1 MAPLASSG
9 SCSSD
14 YFSEDDPSFLQ
25 ALEET
30 VLPGDIERKSP
41 NNDELESDDDYGA
54 LPLSQPCLKRRYLSS
69 SDDEQGIQH
78 KDSGDDPFEPPPLT
92 QPCLKRRSDDGSLSD
107 IDEGDGSSAKT
118 LPTKRRRAG
127 QDDDAIYGPSHF
139 GDFGEYMHRKRAKL
153 QIQNSEFESN
163 VGCIFKGLAIYI
175 NGWTQPS
182 VQELRQLIVK
192 HGGVFQPYLDK
203 KSIVT
208 HILTCSLTPAKLR
221 EFKNMKVVQPNWIV
235 KSAEQ
240 GILLPWQDYVFSA
253 SERLDGTQGPK
264 TNQQL
269 LPTVSRPLPTLSK
282 TEANTSTLNLP
293 YYASHTSNPLAERA
307 MARPGWRNAHTSVA
321 PDFIEGYYKNSRLH
335 HLSTWK
341 AELKNL
347 VKEAQERAESGNATK
362 VGLEEDPETTG
373 GVSMRG
379 AEFVIRSPSK
389 KGKGRAELEERVIMH
404 CDFDCFF
411 VSAGLI
417 NRSQLRGKPVVV
429 CHSQGDQGGGSS
441 TSEIASC
448 SYEAR
453 DFGIKNGM
461 SLQQARKLCPTII
474 TIPYEFELYKQFS
487 LRFYTVLMTHADD
500 LQAVSVDEALIDVTS
515 IVNRLRAKA
524 KGVVDPAKELAETIR
539 AEVKKSTGC
548 EISIGISYNI
558 LLARLATRRAKP
570 AGSYHLLQHDVAEF
584 IASLD
589 ISSLHGFGSS
599 AKQKV
604 VDKFGV
610 STLGE
615 LVTKSKVALCDVLG
629 KGTGETLY
637 NAIRGVDDKKLES
650 DKARK
655 SVSCEINYGI
665 RFENNEQAETFIRQM
680 AVEVTKRLNDVSML
694 GRSMTL
700 KIMKR
705 DPHAPVE
712 PPKFLGHG
720 ACDVFN
726 KQGPLADPSGRAT
739 NDENVIGD
747 HAWRML
753 KSLNFDPKELRGIGI
768 QIQKLESKD
777 AAVNPGQKTLPF
789 LVESNSKRDPPRP
802 VEQPPPVEPPPQET
816 RASVPSW
823 DLPSFS
829 QLDQSVYD
837 ALPEDIR
844 GELDQEYKRRSES
857 PFVPPPLPPRRYP
870 TVYVPFLGSR
880 ARTIPVPSLLPQ
892 RPNVNVRHITQQ
904 LAPRNLPVYS
914 SNKKRTSFFG
924 KRMGMGTTARFRMT
938 DDDLRNFDIDPEVFF
953 ALPKNVQREQLT
965 RARLLKQEGGI
976 PEVSDEHKSLRPR
989 KRLYSLDGIYR
1000 APPPQA
1006 KYPEVPVLRQ
1016 RGKEKGEKL
1025 CFTEADDIQNILE
1038 AWVTRFTK
1046 RPPNKKD
1053 VEFFSKFLVR
1063 SVDCDTASGVGV
1075 EKAIAIVKWW
1085 LVLLRR
1091 NWRDFEH
1098 ETFEAH
1104 EHDSEETR
1112 TRRAVAEAWWQMFR
1126 NVKEEMDVVA
1136 RKKFGGKLSL
1146 R

>member
-1 MAPLASSG
+1 MEHIALSG

-25 ALEET
+25 ALEEA
-30 VLPGDIERKSP
+30 VLPGDVEQKP
-41 NNDELESDDDYGA
+41 LNDGGSDSDDNFEA
-54 LPLSQPCLKRRYLSS
+54 PPLSQPCLKRRYLSS
-69 SDDEQGIQH
+69 SDDEQGARHQ
-78 KDSGDDPFEPPPLT
+78 DSGDEPFEPPPLT
-92 QPCLKRRSDDGSLSD
+92 QPCLKRKHDDDSLSD
-107 IDEGDGSSAKT
+107 DDEAGGPSTK
-118 LPTKRRRAG
+118 TKRHRAEQG
-127 QDDDAIYGPSHF
+127 DDAIYGPAHF
-139 GDFGEYMHRKRAKL
+139 GDFGEYMQRKRAKL

-163 VGCIFKGLAIYI
+163 NGGIFKGLAIYI

-192 HGGVFQPYLDK
+192 HGGVFQPYLVK
-203 KSIVT
+203 KAIVT

-221 EFKNMKVVQPNWIV
+221 EFKNMKVVRPDWIV
-235 KSAEQ
+235 KSAQQ
-240 GILLPWQDYVFSA
+240 GVLLPWQDYVFSA

-264 TNQQL
+264 ANRQL
-269 LPTVSRPLPTLSK
+269 LQTVSRPLPTPSK
-282 TEANTSTLNLP
+282 PTETTSTHNLP
-293 YYASHTSNPLAERA
+293 HYASHASNPLAERA
-307 MARPGWRNAHTSVA
+307 MARPEWRNAHTSVA

-347 VKEAQERAESGNATK
+347 VKEAQERAEAGNNAAR
-362 VGLEEDPETTG
+362 VGLEEDPGMAG

-379 AEFVIRSPSK
+379 AEFVMRSPSK
-389 KGKGRAELEERVIMH
+389 KGKGRAELDERVIMH

-417 NRSQLRGKPVVV
+417 NRPQLRGKPVVV
-429 CHSQGDQGGGSS
+429 CHSQGEQGGGSS

-461 SLQQARKLCPTII
+461 SLQQARKLCPTIM

-487 LRFYTVLMTHADD
+487 LRFYTVLMAHADD

-515 IVNRLRAKA
+515 TVNRLRAKA
-524 KGVVDPAKELAETIR
+524 KSVVDPAKELAEIIR
-539 AEVKKSTGC
+539 AEVKTSTEC
-548 EISIGISYNI
+548 EISIGIAHNI

-570 AGSYHLLQHDVAEF
+570 AGSYHLLQDDVAEF
-584 IASLD
+584 VAPLD
-589 ISSLHGFGSS
+589 ISSLHGFGYS

-604 VDKFGV
+604 IDKFGG
-610 STLGE
+610 SSLGE
-615 LVTKSKVALCDVLG
+615 LATKSKAVLCDVLG

-665 RFENNEQAETFIRQM
+665 RFESNEQAETFIHQM
-680 AVEVTKRLNDVSML
+680 AVEVTKRLNDVNML
-694 GRSMTL
+694 GRSITL
-700 KIMKR
+700 KLMKR

-739 NDENVIGD
+739 NDEKVIGD

-753 KSLNFDPKELRGIGI
+753 KSFNFDPKELRGIGI

-777 AAVNPGQKTLPF
+777 AVINPGQKTLPF
-789 LVESNSKRDPPRP
+789 LVESSSKRDAPRP
-802 VEQPPPVEPPPQET
+802 VEQPAPVEPPPQEV
-816 RASVPSW
+816 RPSVPSW
-823 DLPSFS
+823 ELPSFS
-829 QLDQSVYD
+829 QVDKSVYD
-837 ALPEDIR
+837 ALPEDVR

-857 PFVPPPLPPRRYP
+857 PFVPPPPGRYP
-870 TVYVPFLGSR
+870 APYVPLLSSR
-880 ARTIPVPSLLPQ
+880 ARSVPAPSFFPQ
-892 RPNVNVRHITQQ
+892 LKRMPNVNVKRITQQ
-904 LAPRNLPVYS
+904 LAPRNRPVYS
-914 SNKKRTSFFG
+914 PNKKKSSFFG
-924 KRMGMGTTARFRMT
+924 KRMGLGTTAKFRMT
-938 DDDLRNFDIDPEVFF
+938 DDDLRQLDIDPDVFF

-965 RARLLKQEGGI
+965 RARLLKLEGGI

-1006 KYPEVPVLRQ
+1006 RYPDVPVLRQ

-1025 CFTEADDIQNILE
+1025 SFTEADDIQNIIE
-1038 AWVTRFTK
+1038 VWVSQFTK

-1063 SVDCDTASGVGV
+1063 SVEGDVGV

-1091 NWRDFEH
+1091 KWRDFEH
-1098 ETFEAH
+1098 ETFEPD
-1104 EHDSEETR
+1104 EYDSEETR
-1112 TRRAVAEAWWQMFR
+1112 TRRAVAEAWWKTFR
-1126 NVKEEMDVVA
+1126 DVKEEMDVVA
-1136 RKKFGGKLSL
+1136 RRKFGGKLSL

>member
-25 ALEET
+25 ALEDA
-30 VLPGDIERKSP
+30 VLPGDLAQKST
-41 NNDELESDDDYGA
+41 NNDGSDSDGA
-54 LPLSQPCLKRRYLSS
+54 PPLSQPCLKRHYLPS
-69 SDDEQGIQH
+69 SDDEQGARHQ
-78 KDSGDDPFEPPPLT
+78 DLGDEPFEPPPLT
-92 QPCLKRRSDDGSLSD
+92 QPCLKRKYDDDSPSDN
-107 IDEGDGSSAKT
+107 DEAGDPS
-118 LPTKRRRAG
+118 TKRHHAEQG
-127 QDDDAIYGPSHF
+127 DDAIYGPAHF
-139 GDFGEYMHRKRAKL
+139 GNFGEYMQRKRAKL

-163 VGCIFKGLAIYI
+163 GGGVFKGLAIYI

-182 VQELRQLIVK
+182 VQELRQLIVR
-192 HGGVFQPYLDK
+192 HGGVFQPYLVK
-203 KSIVT
+203 KAIVT
-208 HILTCSLTPAKLR
+208 HILACSLTPAKLH
-221 EFKNMKVVQPNWIV
+221 EFKNMKVVRPDWIV
-235 KSAEQ
+235 KSAQQ

-253 SERLDGTQGPK
+253 SERLDGTQGPR
-264 TNQQL
+264 TNRPILQ
-269 LPTVSRPLPTLSK
+269 TVPRPLPTSSK
-282 TEANTSTLNLP
+282 PTEATTTP
-293 YYASHTSNPLAERA
+293 RIPHYASHTSNPLAERA
-307 MARPGWRNAHTSVA
+307 MARPEWRNAHTSVA

-341 AELKNL
+341 SELKNL
-347 VKEAQERAESGNATK
+347 VKEAQEHAETGNNATR
-362 VGLEEDPETTG
+362 VDLEEDPGMTG

-379 AEFVIRSPSK
+379 TEFVMRSPSK
-389 KGKGRAELEERVIMH
+389 KGKGRAELDERVIMH

-417 NRSQLRGKPVVV
+417 SRPQLRGKPVVV
-429 CHSQGDQGGGSS
+429 CHSQGEQGGGSS

-461 SLQQARKLCPTII
+461 SLQQARKLCPTIM

-487 LRFYTVLMTHADD
+487 LRFYTVLMAHADD
-500 LQAVSVDEALIDVTS
+500 LQAVSVDEALIDVTNT
-515 IVNRLRAKA
+515 VNRLRAKA
-524 KGVVDPAKELAETIR
+524 KGVVDPAKELAEIIR
-539 AEVKKSTGC
+539 AEVKKSTEC
-548 EISIGISYNI
+548 EISIGISHNI

-570 AGSYHLLQHDVAEF
+570 AGLYHLLQDDVAEF
-584 IASLD
+584 MASLD
-589 ISSLHGFGSS
+589 ISSLHGFGYA

-604 VDKFGV
+604 IDKFDV
-610 STLGE
+610 STLGA
-615 LVTKSKVALCDVLG
+615 LASKSKATLCEVLG

-665 RFENNEQAETFIRQM
+665 RFENNEQAETFVRQM
-680 AVEVTKRLNDVSML
+680 AVEVTKRLNDVNML
-694 GRSMTL
+694 GRSITL
-700 KIMKR
+700 KLMKR

-739 NDENVIGD
+739 NDERVIGD

-753 KSLNFDPKELRGIGI
+753 RSFNFDPKELRGIGI

-789 LVESNSKRDPPRP
+789 LVASRDVPRS
-802 VEQPPPVEPPPQET
+802 VEQPPPPVEPPLQEA
-816 RASVPSW
+816 RPSVPSW

-829 QLDQSVYD
+829 QVDKSVYD
-837 ALPEDIR
+837 ALPEDVR

-857 PFVPPPLPPRRYP
+857 PFVPPPPGRYP
-870 TVYVPFLGSR
+870 VPY
-880 ARTIPVPSLLPQ
+880 ARSVPAPSFFPQ
-892 RPNVNVRHITQQ
+892 LKRMPNVNVKRITQQ
-904 LAPRNLPVYS
+904 LAPRNRPVYS
-914 SNKKRTSFFG
+914 SNNQKSSFFG
-924 KRMGMGTTARFRMT
+924 KRMGMGTTAKFRMT
-938 DDDLRNFDIDPEVFF
+938 DDDLRKFDIDPDVFF
-953 ALPKNVQREQLT
+953 VLPKNVQREQLT
-965 RARLLKQEGGI
+965 RARLLKLEGGI

-989 KRLYSLDGIYR
+989 KRLFSLDGIYR

-1006 KYPEVPVLRQ
+1006 KYREGPILRQ

-1025 CFTEADDIQNILE
+1025 SFTEADDIQNIIE
-1038 AWVTRFTK
+1038 VWVGQFTN

-1053 VEFFSKFLVR
+1053 VEFFSRFLVR
-1063 SVDCDTASGVGV
+1063 SVECDDVGVGRAV
-1075 EKAIAIVKWW
+1075 AIVKWW

-1091 NWRDFEH
+1091 DWRDFEH
-1098 ETFEAH
+1098 ETSEPD
-1104 EHDSEETR
+1104 EDDSEETH
-1112 TRRAVAEAWWQMFR
+1112 TRRAIAEVWWKTFR
-1126 NVKEEMDVVA
+1126 EVKEEMDVVA
-1136 RKKFGGKLSL
+1136 RRKFGGKLSL

>member
-25 ALEET
+25 ALGET
-30 VLPGDIERKSP
+30 VLPGDTEQKSS
-41 NNDELESDDDYGA
+41 NSGGSEFDDNYEVP
-54 LPLSQPCLKRRYLSS
+54 PLSQACLRSRYVTS
-69 SDDEQGIQH
+69 SDDEQGGE
-78 KDSGDDPFEPPPLT
+78 GDNPFEPPPLT
-92 QPCLKRRSDDGSLSD
+92 QPCLKRKYDDDSLSD
-107 IDEGDGSSAKT
+107 IDEGSGPSTKT
-118 LPTKRRRAG
+118 SHKKRRRPEQG
-127 QDDDAIYGPSHF
+127 DDMIYGPSHF

-163 VGCIFKGLAIYI
+163 DGGIFKGLVIYI

-203 KSIVT
+203 KAIVT
-208 HILTCSLTPAKLR
+208 HVLTCSLTPAKLH
-221 EFKNMKVVQPNWIV
+221 EFKNMKVVRPDWIV
-235 KSAEQ
+235 KSVEQ

-269 LPTVSRPLPTLSK
+269 LQMVSRPLSTSSK
-282 TEANTSTLNLP
+282 PAENTSTSNLP
-293 YYASHTSNPLAERA
+293 HYASHTSNSLAERA
-307 MARPGWRNAHTSVA
+307 MAQPRWRNAHTSVA
-321 PDFIEGYYKNSRLH
+321 SDFIEGYYKNSRLH

-347 VKEAQERAESGNATK
+347 VKEAQERAETGNNATR
-362 VGLEEDPETTG
+362 VGLEEDPGMTG

-379 AEFVIRSPSK
+379 AEFVMRSPSK

-417 NRSQLRGKPVVV
+417 NRPQLRGKPVVV
-429 CHSQGDQGGGSS
+429 CHSQGEQGGGSS

-487 LRFYTVLMTHADD
+487 LRFYTVLMSHADD

-515 IVNRLRAKA
+515 TVNRLRAKA
-524 KGVVDPAKELAETIR
+524 KGIVDPAKELAETIR
-539 AEVKKSTGC
+539 AEVKKSTKC
-548 EISIGISYNI
+548 EISIGISHNI
-558 LLARLATRRAKP
+558 LLARLATRQAKP
-570 AGSYHLLQHDVAEF
+570 AGSYHLLQDDVAEF
-584 IASLD
+584 VAPLD

-604 VDKFGV
+604 ADKLGV

-615 LVTKSKVALCDVLG
+615 LATKSKVMLCDVLG

-637 NAIRGVDDKKLES
+637 NAIRGVDDRKLES

-665 RFENNEQAETFIRQM
+665 RFENNEQAATFIHQM
-680 AVEVTKRLNDVSML
+680 AVEVTKRLNDAKLL
-694 GRSMTL
+694 GRSITL
-700 KIMKR
+700 KLMKR

-720 ACDVFN
+720 TCDVFN

-739 NDENVIGD
+739 NDENVISD

-753 KSLNFDPKELRGIGI
+753 KSFNFDPKELRGIGI

-777 AAVNPGQKTLPF
+777 TVINPGQKTLPF
-789 LVESNSKRDPPRP
+789 LVESNPKKDVSRP
-802 VEQPPPVEPPPQET
+802 VEQPPSAVEPTTQGIRPS
-816 RASVPSW
+816 APSW

-829 QLDQSVYD
+829 QVDKSVYD
-837 ALPEDIR
+837 ALPEDVR

-857 PFVPPPLPPRRYP
+857 PFVPPPPNRYP
-870 TVYVPFLGSR
+870 TAYVPLLSSR
-880 ARTIPVPSLLPQ
+880 AKSVPAPSFFPQ
-892 RPNVNVRHITQQ
+892 LKRMPNVNVKRITQQ
-904 LAPRNLPVYS
+904 LASRNRPVYS
-914 SNKKRTSFFG
+914 SNKKSSFFG
-924 KRMGMGTTARFRMT
+924 KRMGMGTTAKFRMT
-938 DDDLRNFDIDPEVFF
+938 DDDLRKFDIDPEVFF

-1006 KYPEVPVLRQ
+1006 KYPDVPVLRQ

-1025 CFTEADDIQNILE
+1025 SFTEADDIQNIIE

-1046 RPPNKKD
+1046 RPPNTKD

-1063 SVDCDTASGVGV
+1063 SVDCDTVSGVGV

-1098 ETFEAH
+1098 ETFEPH

-1112 TRRAVAEAWWQMFR
+1112 TRRVVAEAWWKTFR
-1126 NVKEEMDVVA
+1126 DVKEEMDVVA
-1136 RKKFGGKLSL
+1136 RRKFGGKLSL

>member
-25 ALEET
+25 ALEEA
-30 VLPGDIERKSP
+30 VLPGDVERKPS
-41 NNDELESDDDYGA
+41 NDGGSESDDNFVPP
-54 LPLSQPCLKRRYLSS
+54 PLSQPCLKKRYLPS
-69 SDDEQGIQH
+69 SDDEQGARHQ
-78 KDSGDDPFEPPPLT
+78 DSGDEPFEPPPLT
-92 QPCLKRRSDDGSLSD
+92 QPGLKRKYDDGSLSD
-107 IDEGDGSSAKT
+107 NDEDETKT
-118 LPTKRRRAG
+118 KTKWHQG
-127 QDDDAIYGPSHF
+127 DDAIYGPAHF
-139 GDFGEYMHRKRAKL
+139 GNFGEYMQRKRAKL

-163 VGCIFKGLAIYI
+163 SGGIFKGLAIYI

-192 HGGVFQPYLDK
+192 HGGVFQPYLVK
-203 KSIVT
+203 KAMVT

-221 EFKNMKVVQPNWIV
+221 EFKNMKVVRPDWIV
-235 KSAEQ
+235 KSAQQ
-240 GILLPWQDYVFSA
+240 GVLLPWQDYAFSA
-253 SERLDGTQGPK
+253 SERLDGTQGPQS
-264 TNQQL
+264 NRQL
-269 LPTVSRPLPTLSK
+269 QTVLQPLSTSSK
-282 TEANTSTLNLP
+282 PTEATSTSSIP
-293 YYASHTSNPLAERA
+293 HYASHTSNPLAERA
-307 MARPGWRNAHTSVA
+307 MARPEWRNVHTSVA

-341 AELKNL
+341 SELKNL
-347 VKEAQERAESGNATK
+347 VKEAQERAEAGNNATR
-362 VGLEEDPETTG
+362 VGLEEDPGMAG

-379 AEFVIRSPSK
+379 AEFVMRSPSK
-389 KGKGRAELEERVIMH
+389 KGKGRAELDERVIMH

-417 NRSQLRGKPVVV
+417 NRPQLRGKPVVV
-429 CHSQGDQGGGSS
+429 CHSQGEQGGGSS

-461 SLQQARKLCPTII
+461 SLQQARKLCPTIM

-487 LRFYTVLMTHADD
+487 LRFYTVLMAHADD

-515 IVNRLRAKA
+515 TVNRLRAKA
-524 KGVVDPAKELAETIR
+524 KGVVDPAKELAEIIR
-539 AEVKKSTGC
+539 AEVKKSTEC
-548 EISIGISYNI
+548 EISIGISHNI

-570 AGSYHLLQHDVAEF
+570 AGSYHLLQDDVPEF
-584 IASLD
+584 VAPLD
-589 ISSLHGFGSS
+589 ISSLHGFGYS

-604 VDKFGV
+604 IDKFRV
-610 STLGE
+610 SSLGE
-615 LVTKSKVALCDVLG
+615 LATKSKAVLCEVLG
-629 KGTGETLY
+629 KSTGETLY

-680 AVEVTKRLNDVSML
+680 AVEVTKRLDDANTL
-694 GRSMTL
+694 GRSITL
-700 KIMKR
+700 KLMKR
-705 DPHAPVE
+705 DAHAPVE

-739 NDENVIGD
+739 NDERVIGD

-753 KSLNFDPKELRGIGI
+753 KSFSFDPKELRGIGI

-777 AAVNPGQKTLPF
+777 AVGDPGQKTLPF
-789 LVESNSKRDPPRP
+789 VVTSRDVPRP
-802 VEQPPPVEPPPQET
+802 VEQPLPPVEPPLQEVRPSVVPPPQE
-816 RASVPSW
+816 VPSW
-823 DLPSFS
+823 ELPSFS
-829 QLDQSVYD
+829 QVDKSVYD
-837 ALPEDIR
+837 ALPEDVR

-857 PFVPPPLPPRRYP
+857 PFVPPPPGRYP
-870 TVYVPFLGSR
+870 APYVVSSR
-880 ARTIPVPSLLPQ
+880 ARSIPAPSFFPQ
-892 RPNVNVRHITQQ
+892 LKRMLSVNVKRITQQ
-904 LAPRNLPVYS
+904 LAPRNRPVYS
-914 SNKKRTSFFG
+914 PNKKKSSFFG
-924 KRMGMGTTARFRMT
+924 KRMGLGTTAKFRMT
-938 DDDLRNFDIDPEVFF
+938 DDDLRKFDIDPDVFF

-965 RARLLKQEGGI
+965 RARLVKLEGGI

-989 KRLYSLDGIYR
+989 KRLFSLDGIYR
-1000 APPPQA
+1000 APPPRA
-1006 KYPEVPVLRQ
+1006 RYRDAPVLRQ

-1025 CFTEADDIQNILE
+1025 SFTEADDIQNIIE
-1038 AWVTRFTK
+1038 VWVGQFTK
-1046 RPPNKKD
+1046 RAPNKKD

-1063 SVDCDTASGVGV
+1063 SVECDDVGVGRAV
-1075 EKAIAIVKWW
+1075 AIIKWW

-1098 ETFEAH
+1098 GISEPDQDH
-1104 EHDSEETR
+1104 SEETH
-1112 TRRAVAEAWWQMFR
+1112 TRRAIAEVWWKTFR
-1126 NVKEEMDVVA
+1126 EVKEEMDVVA
-1136 RKKFGGKLSL
+1136 CRRFGGRLSL